1 MSTSPHEELELLLD
15 KMGLPLLL
23 ASLADIANEKAEHVA
38 TNWQDQNLAKRW
50 RKAGTALGTFSRR
63 MASIF

>member
-15 KMGLPLLL
+15 KIGLPLLL

-50 RKAGTALGTFSRR
+50 RKAGTALGTLSVR
-63 MASIF
+63 MAPLF